1 MSIPKKGTRKIIVD
15 GEPFIWLIRRQ
26 ATNCQADYDGGNL
39 HVAIEHAEKSGS
51 VLVIMSD
58 RPHPQGYSLT
68 NCEWI
73 PVKPRDGAP
82 PEVRVWQIISTQ
94 EVKPVTPS
102 DVAQWVRQAMQ
113 LGWQPQLRGITF
125 KVQITRGRAEKIDES
140 RKCRSAQNK
149 CSRQ

>member
-26 ATNCQADYDGGNL
+26 ATNMQADYGWGNL
-39 HVAIEHAEKSGS
+39 HVAVEHAQKPGS
-51 VLVIMSD
+51 VLVILTD
-58 RPHPQGYSLT
+58 RPHPQGWSAT

-82 PEVRVWQIISTQ
+82 PEVRVWKIISTQ

-102 DVAQWVRQAMQ
+102 DVGQWIRQAVQ
-113 LGWQPQLRGITF
+113 LGWQPRLPGITF
-125 KVQITRGRAEKIDES
+125 EVRIAGLFMEKI
-140 RKCRSAQNK
+140 
-149 CSRQ
+149 